1 MNAKRLQY
9 IVTIARERNITKAA
23 EKLYISQSSLS
34 YTLSLVEK
42 EVGQPLFFRQKQGLV
57 ITPAG
62 EKYVEAAKK
71 ILHIQNELMKELRT
85 MQINSNIRIAS
96 SSVWGA
102 QLIEEILPKFRKKHP
117 ETLFDVTAQVEL
129 YYLDAEIQKG
139 QLDFSFISLS
149 PFDRLDCN
157 TQILQEEPIFL
168 AVPASHPYC
177 RQNPG
182 DVMPLD
188 DIPGYFKDDTFLL
201 SRPGSSIRT
210 IIDHVFDAFP
220 FTPRRIFEVNG
231 LHLTRAMVAEDEEPA
246 FIPLSACMPN
256 PKIHYYRTD
265 PVLYRYN
272 VLVSKPLNNCSKT
285 EQTFYR
291 FVLSYIQNKK
301 QNRTQTL

>member
-1 MNAKRLQY
+1 MNTKHLQY

-85 MQINSNIRIAS
+85 MQTNSNIRIAS

-102 QLIEEILPKFRKKHP
+102 QLLEEILPKFRKKHP
-117 ETLFDVTAQVEL
+117 ETFFDVTAQVEL

-139 QLDFSFISLS
+139 KPDFSFISLS
-149 PFDRLDCN
+149 PFDRLDSN
-157 TQILQEEPIFL
+157 TQMLQEEPIFL
-168 AVPASHPYC
+168 AVPANHPYC

-188 DIPGYFKDDTFLL
+188 DVPNYFKDDTFLL

-210 IIDHVFDAFP
+210 IIDHVFDAFS

-231 LHLTRAMVAEDEEPA
+231 LHLTRAMVAEDEERA
-246 FIPLSACMPN
+246 FIPLSARIPN
-256 PKIHYYRTD
+256 PKVHYYRTD

-272 VLVSKPLNNCSKT
+272 VLVSKPLNNCSET

-301 QNRTQTL
+301 HKETQTL